1 MNRFLRHGGR
11 LLILF
16 ALLFT
21 LCSVPVRA
29 NAERAPPSPAEE
41 GRLEI
46 QTIDAHKGIPL
57 MGAGFRLYDS
67 AGEPLLEGYTDAF
80 GKLTVSNLP
89 RGDYSVRQFKAPKGY
104 ELDETETL
112 FSITEESESICK
124 TCKNQRR
131 PGTIQVRKLNPDGS
145 PCEGAAFLLEFSTDN
160 GKRWRPVSSPLIG
173 KSSLPSGSCSSPG
186 LENGVLCTND
196 RGLVRFTGLRAD
208 SLILYRVTELP
219 TASQPG
225 GVLYVGTLP
234 LASENIYANDAE
246 VFDRKAFVYSLY
258 LNAADGPVFRLPEAG
273 GSGFRFLPLGT
284 LLLAAVITLTIT
296 KFNMKRRKTQ

>member
-21 LCSVPVRA
+21 LCSVSVRA
-29 NAERAPPSPAEE
+29 NAERAPPSPAAE

-46 QTIDAHKGIPL
+46 QTIDAHEGIPL

-67 AGEPLLEGYTDAF
+67 EGEPLLEGYTDAF
-80 GKLTVSNLP
+80 GKLSVSNLP
-89 RGDYSVRQFKAPKGY
+89 CGDYSVRQFKAPKGY

-124 TCKNQRR
+124 TFKNQRR

-145 PCEGAAFLLEFSTDN
+145 PCEGAAFLLEFSIDK
-160 GKRWRPVSSPLIG
+160 GKHWKPVFSRLLG
-173 KSSLPSGSCSSPG
+173 KVSLTKGGCASPG
-186 LENGVLCTND
+186 LENGVLLTND
-196 RGLVRFTGLRAD
+196 RGILRFTGLRAD

-219 TASQPG
+219 TASRPG

-234 LASENIYANDAE
+234 IESENIYANDAE

-258 LNAADGPVFRLPEAG
+258 LAASDGPVYRLPEAG
-273 GSGFRFLPLGT
+273 GNGFSFLSLGA
-284 LLLAAVITLTIT
+284 LLAAALFTIT
-296 KFNMKRRKTQ
+296 TKKLT